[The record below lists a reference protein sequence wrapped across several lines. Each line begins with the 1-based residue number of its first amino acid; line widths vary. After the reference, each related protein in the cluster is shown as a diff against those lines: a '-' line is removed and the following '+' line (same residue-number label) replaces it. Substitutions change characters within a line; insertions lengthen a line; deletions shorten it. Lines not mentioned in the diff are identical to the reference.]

1 MSDAVDGA
9 APKAWDYRG
18 KRVLVTGAT
27 GLIGWN
33 LVDRLME
40 LGARLRTTSRRA
52 SPAGFPTDGVEHV
65 VGDLADRE
73 FARTIMDGVE
83 GLVHLAGRRGSIGI
97 QRTQAATML
106 GENLMICL
114 NVLDAAQR
122 EGVER
127 ILYTSTVTVYP
138 PMEVYREDLVWS
150 ANPHPGDQYAA
161 WAKRMAEKFIEAQE
175 VQHGSMNTAIVR
187 PVNTFGPHGRESVRG
202 VGRRQRSPR
211 LPLRLGRGGRH
222 AAGLREGDRARRLQP
237 GQWPWN
243 LDPRSGDGGH
253 AGHRAHRTR
262 AVESVKAIR

>member
-83 GLVHLAGRRGSIGI
+83 GLFHLAGRRGSIGI

-114 NVLDAAQR
+114 NVLDAAA
-122 EGVER
+122 
-127 ILYTSTVTVYP
+127 L
-138 PMEVYREDLVWS
+138 
-150 ANPHPGDQYAA
+150 
-161 WAKRMAEKFIEAQE
+161 
-175 VQHGSMNTAIVR
+175 
-187 PVNTFGPHGRESVRG
+187 SVRG
-202 VGRRQRSPR
+202 P
-211 LPLRLGRGGRH
+211 P
-222 AAGLREGDRARRLQP
+222 
-237 GQWPWN
+237 
-243 LDPRSGDGGH
+243 DGGARPH
-253 AGHRAHRTR
+253 CSIVFANRLRRHVSAPSHGWQEIQDG
-262 AVESVKAIR
+262 VE